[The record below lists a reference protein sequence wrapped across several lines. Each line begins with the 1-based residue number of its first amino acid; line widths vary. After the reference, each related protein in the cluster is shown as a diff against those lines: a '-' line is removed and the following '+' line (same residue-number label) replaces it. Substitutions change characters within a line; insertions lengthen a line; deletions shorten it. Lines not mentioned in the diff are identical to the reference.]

1 MLRPKGCAGSSPA
14 SGTTVRWRDRGF
26 VHVIHAMTLG
36 EVMILIWRRWG
47 WLVLPAFLLAWWLSN
62 TVIQPIYLS
71 VTGYEVSY
79 NADDAIA
86 FGIAT
91 CVVAPLVFGVDL
103 LFRRL
108 FDKAVGPTTPGTA
121 ATTGSAGVA
130 PESIP
135 LPAPVRVRRPAASC
149 FWIPMWIWAIIFA
162 VIGVFMIIYH
172 IPLSIADAQLR

>member
-1 MLRPKGCAGSSPA
+1 
-14 SGTTVRWRDRGF
+14 
-26 VHVIHAMTLG
+26 
-36 EVMILIWRRWG
+36 MILIWRRWG
-47 WLVLPAFLLAWWLSN
+47 WLVLPAFLLAWWLST
-62 TVIQPIYLS
+62 TVVQPIYLS

-86 FGIAT
+86 FGIAM

-108 FDKAVGPTTPGTA
+108 FDNPRTPTSPA
-121 ATTGSAGVA
+121 AAGSASA
-130 PESIP
+130 IP
-135 LPAPVRVRRPAASC
+135 DVPPAPAQVPVRRPAASC